1 MLHVKH
7 VPPAYIDRLLNSPSA
22 LRARVPM
29 LKDRAKQD
37 LAAGDSLAHQRTM
50 LRLAE
55 TEREIFRLDALLDAL
70 LEKALQAE
78 QPTG

>member
-7 VPPAYIDRLLNSPSA
+7 TPPAYIDRMLNSPAA

-55 TEREIFRLDALLDAL
+55 TEREIARQDALLGGL

-78 QPTG
+78 QSKG

>member
-7 VPPAYIDRLLNSPSA
+7 TPPAYIERLLNSPAA
-22 LRARVPM
+22 LRYSIPH
-29 LKDRAKQD
+29 LHDRARQD
-37 LAAGDSLAHQRTM
+37 LAAGDTLAFQRTM

-55 TEREIFRLDALLDAL
+55 TEREIARQDAL

-78 QPTG
+78 QSKG

>member
-7 VPPAYIDRLLNSPSA
+7 TPPAYIDRMLNSPSA

-37 LAAGDSLAHQRTM
+37 LAAGDTLCLQRTL

-55 TEREIFRLDALLDAL
+55 TEREIARQDAL

-78 QPTG
+78 QSKG

>member
-7 VPPAYIDRLLNSPSA
+7 TPPAYIDRMLNSPSA

-55 TEREIFRLDALLDAL
+55 TEREIARQDALLAGL

-78 QPTG
+78 QSKG

>member
-7 VPPAYIDRLLNSPSA
+7 VPPAYIDRMLNSPAA

-55 TEREIFRLDALLDAL
+55 TEREIARQDAL

-78 QPTG
+78 QPKG

>member
-7 VPPAYIDRLLNSPSA
+7 VPPAYIDRMLNSPSA

-37 LAAGDSLAHQRTM
+37 LAAGDTLCLQRTM

-55 TEREIFRLDALLDAL
+55 TEREIARQDAL

-78 QPTG
+78 QSKG